1 MLSDIET
8 GLANLQQIGCE
19 RRYPSGHGPQ
29 ASQKLF
35 QREGLG
41 QIIICTGIQPCDLVI
56 YL

>member
-1 MLSDIET
+1 MLSDIEA
-8 GLANLQQIGCE
+8 GLANLQQIGGE
-19 RRYPSGHGPQ
+19 SRYPSGHRAQ